1 MNAIGLILA
10 GGQARRMAVDDKSL
24 IDLGG
29 RPLVQWTI
37 ERAEPQVDELLINA
51 NGDPARFDRFGRAVI
66 ADRVSGFLGP
76 LAGVLTGLEWMK
88 ENRPRAQWLAT
99 FPCDTPFFPHDVV
112 ARLIAKAVDALALV
126 AIAESLG
133 RRHPTF
139 AVWSAHIEET
149 ADSVLNEGGFRKME
163 EFAESLPYTTAAFPA
178 GAYDPF
184 FNINT
189 FADLS
194 RAQTMIATG

>member
-1 MNAIGLILA
+1 
-10 GGQARRMAVDDKSL
+10 MAVDDKAL

-29 RPLVQWTI
+29 KPLIQWTI

-51 NGDPARFDRFGRAVI
+51 NGDPGRFDRFGRAVI

-76 LAGVLTGLEWMK
+76 LAGVFTGLEWMK
-88 ENRPRAQWLAT
+88 ENRPGAQWLAT

-112 ARLIAKAVDALALV
+112 ARLIAKAVEALALV

-139 AVWSAHIEET
+139 AVWSANIEET

-163 EFAESLPYTTAAFPA
+163 DFVESLPYTTVTFPA